1 MNELI
6 DTILAE
12 RQWSWSVIGLLV
24 ILIGL
29 GLRSLLLR
37 NILHAMKVR
46 NISWYKRT
54 LSHYQK
60 RSIIGWCFFS
70 LCIIGITLFWTLESL
85 LLTYFSLMEWMLI
98 FVLLFSLSVFF
109 HARAFAESIV
119 EAMQDH
125 VATDKEL

>member
-60 RSIIGWCFFS
+60 RSIIGWCFFG
-70 LCIIGITLFWTLESL
+70 LCIVGITLFWTLESL
-85 LLTYFSLMEWMLI
+85 LLKYFSLMEWMLI

-119 EAMQDH
+119 EAMQDN